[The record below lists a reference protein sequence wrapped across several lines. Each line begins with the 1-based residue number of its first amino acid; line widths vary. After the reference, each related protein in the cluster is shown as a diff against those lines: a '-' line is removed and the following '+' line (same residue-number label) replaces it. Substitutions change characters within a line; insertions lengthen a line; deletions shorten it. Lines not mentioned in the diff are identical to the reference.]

1 MSNHSIGYAMGP
13 ILMHLMELREKKI
26 ISDEATKLIVDD
38 VYDAVREYFGNK
50 YEASELIDHAYCG
63 HCGRHLENG
72 EELYNFDDF
81 MYSCD
86 CGNGMNYRDFLLF
99 SDYLCEKCFK
109 EGIKNFTKD
118 LNPSNVIKK
127 LNSKRYFNTADDDY
141 Q

>member
-1 MSNHSIGYAMGP
+1 M
-13 ILMHLMELREKKI
+13 
-26 ISDEATKLIVDD
+26 DD

-72 EELYNFDDF
+72 EKLYNFDDF

-86 CGNGMNYRDFLLF
+86 CGNGMNYRDFLLY